1 MVVVVEVMVVVVVG
15 ERVIKNTHG
24 KKKDLLNKSIIVLF
38 QNLPECFLFAA
49 FLTFLTFSSHAL
61 IPSSKTGRGPRRPS

>member
-1 MVVVVEVMVVVVVG
+1 MKRGLIGGGGGDGGGGGNE
-15 ERVIKNTHG
+15 NTHG
-24 KKKDLLNKSIIVLF
+24 KKDLLNKSIIVLF
-38 QNLPECFLFAA
+38 QNLAECFLFAV